1 METIHEGNK
10 IFDDDL
16 SEVAKEVTEQQSNDS
31 EKESNFNEKGA
42 SVLYDKITSLVKEDD
57 DDMPDMDSYLNDNG
71 EAGASKE
78 DTATQKRNPT
88 EVSFYHFFVF
98 MILRHIFGSSLLLRA
113 YKNKKKSY
121 WEKFLSLTN
130 LTSNKNL
137 TSKKDDDQS
146 SNDSRRTMKLRQLK
160 LDEGKCEVYPLLTDV
175 STIPED
181 ETLP

>member
-16 SEVAKEVTEQQSNDS
+16 SEVATDVTEQESNDN
-31 EKESNFNEKGA
+31 EKESNFYEKVA
-42 SVLYDKITSLVKEDD
+42 SLAKEED
-57 DDMPDMDSYLNDNG
+57 DDMPDMDSYLNGNG

-130 LTSNKNL
+130 LTSNENL

-175 STIPED
+175 STIPDD